1 VPIVVT
7 NCADVPGA
15 TSVVNIETGDSA
27 TGPVFTY
34 RIPKPSIFSVSP
46 FSGPQS
52 GNTAVTVTGTNFGSN
67 MVVDFIIG
75 GTAFAGNVQSVTSST
90 ISVRSPAIPNNVL
103 GTQTCDDNGN
113 PVPPDPTPDPDGE
126 RYLAVTANVRVTD
139 PTTGCTATLNGVFT
153 FNPTDTSC
161 RGD

>member
-1 VPIVVT
+1 
-7 NCADVPGA
+7 
-15 TSVVNIETGDSA
+15 
-27 TGPVFTY
+27 
-34 RIPKPSIFSVSP
+34 
-46 FSGPQS
+46 
-52 GNTAVTVTGTNFGSN
+52 

-75 GTAFAGNVQSVTSST
+75 GTAFAGSVQSVTSST

-139 PTTGCTATLNGVFT
+139 PTTGCTATLNGTFT
-153 FNPTDTSC
+153 FNPTDSTC